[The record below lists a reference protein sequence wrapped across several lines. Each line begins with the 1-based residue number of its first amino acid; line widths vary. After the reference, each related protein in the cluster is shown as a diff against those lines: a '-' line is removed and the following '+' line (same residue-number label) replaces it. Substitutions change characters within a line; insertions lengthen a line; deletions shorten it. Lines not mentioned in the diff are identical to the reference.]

1 MKDTILYVYLYVN
14 IFYIQAY
21 IALRACELY
30 PSEIVFY
37 MSAGDKSKLENIR
50 YPIQYIGGETL
61 EMEFR
66 N

>member
-1 MKDTILYVYLYVN
+1 MHTYMLIYFIYKHIYV
-14 IFYIQAY
+14 
-21 IALRACELY
+21 ALRACELY
-30 PSEIVFY
+30 SSEIVFY